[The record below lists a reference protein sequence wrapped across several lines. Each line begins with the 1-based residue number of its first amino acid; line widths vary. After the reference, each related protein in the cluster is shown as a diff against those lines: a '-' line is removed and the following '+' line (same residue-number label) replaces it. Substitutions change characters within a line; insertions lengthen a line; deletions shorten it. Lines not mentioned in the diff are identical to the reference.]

1 MNNSEKLLSNF
12 AEKYFTDELVI
23 AKLHYTPEGGSE
35 LELADLII
43 NLDDIVIA
51 IQLKSRNANAITED
65 TKAEKR
71 WVEKKCEHARQQVKK
86 TIACIRTGKLP
97 TFKNI
102 AGQEIAINNKAK
114 VIPLVIFDNH
124 KICEYARILERT
136 QDNNK
141 INCISYSDFQEMC
154 KNIVSPIEIVEYL
167 EYRQAFYN
175 NYPNCDMYV
184 DLNEK
189 HIGIVKPKSKESLS
203 RFFSVE
209 KYGLSG
215 ISSIEKNAKRYNAFL
230 QSLCKSDEF
239 KSTPFEAY
247 KTVCFLA
254 HLSRI
259 EMSAFIKR
267 FNRAKWISRLK
278 INRIVG
284 SFRRKNG
291 DYMIFFIA
299 AKNEC
304 GGGRHED
311 LLSCVENPKTIE
323 KVFQVI
329 IYWESITTYRVKMI
343 LSDT

>member
-1 MNNSEKLLSNF
+1 MPF
-12 AEKYFTDELVI
+12 
-23 AKLHYTPEGGSE
+23 G
-35 LELADLII
+35 
-43 NLDDIVIA
+43 
-51 IQLKSRNANAITED
+51 
-65 TKAEKR
+65 
-71 WVEKKCEHARQQVKK
+71 
-86 TIACIRTGKLP
+86 
-97 TFKNI
+97 
-102 AGQEIAINNKAK
+102 
-114 VIPLVIFDNH
+114 
-124 KICEYARILERT
+124 
-136 QDNNK
+136 
-141 INCISYSDFQEMC
+141 
-154 KNIVSPIEIVEYL
+154 
-167 EYRQAFYN
+167 
-175 NYPNCDMYV
+175 YV
-184 DLNEK
+184 DWKKNCSTSRSSCCGWRIRNPNRRSSGNRLRAGAARLNTAPSFHRNSCDRLRRWFRACSGRNRSYIPGSRFACK
-189 HIGIVKPKSKESLS
+189 WHHFHSPKPMYGFRSPGKSKNH
-203 RFFSVE
+203 
-209 KYGLSG
+209 
-215 ISSIEKNAKRYNAFL
+215 SIEKNAKRYNAFL

-284 SFRRKNG
+284 SFRRENG